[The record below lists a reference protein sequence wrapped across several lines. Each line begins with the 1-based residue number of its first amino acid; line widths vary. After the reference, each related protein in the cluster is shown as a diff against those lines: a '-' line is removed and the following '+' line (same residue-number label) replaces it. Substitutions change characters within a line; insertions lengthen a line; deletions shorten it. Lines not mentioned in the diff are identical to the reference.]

1 MKNSKIWNKYHKDQ
15 VTIDHFE
22 IVEKLGEG
30 KFGNVFLAVEK
41 ATRLMVALK
50 MVEKKRVLD
59 DNFLTQFIR

>member
-1 MKNSKIWNKYHKDQ
+1 
-15 VTIDHFE
+15 
-22 IVEKLGEG
+22 VEKLGEG

-50 MVEKKRVLD
+50 MVEKKRVIE